1 MFLLC
6 IGIVSARKNCY
17 QSSQT
22 NSIARNT
29 SSIEMSSDLR
39 KCQNDA
45 ITTFDVRRSEG
56 ESRTNL
62 SLCTGSGKTRIIQ
75 EISQTERR
83 IIIVFP
89 WLALLKQFWDDQ
101 NNPFKNHKCVRYLA
115 TEGTIEGVK
124 RLDTKM
130 DELDASDYVIL
141 TTYTSAPEVYR
152 ELLTEEGRLVD
163 LLIHDEAHRVKRDQY
178 SASLATIEERIGH
191 RVDLSATLPEPA
203 DYKYSLLRGIKD
215 KVVRDFNMEIF
226 LCTDAEREQS
236 KLFVEI
242 VKQLQTIHPISVK
255 LLVYTAEANTDGEN
269 RSSVKSY
276 LDQNMAAAVE
286 NGWWMKGLY
295 EETMSERTRILR
307 EFQEERRVSILVS
320 CRTISEGVD
329 LKNANCMMPW
339 DASKSPIDNIQRIGR
354 VLRLYKNR
362 EGNLCP
368 EHAQLP
374 STVFIPV
381 FLEMSKF
388 ETCGGD
394 RQCIH
399 DVLEKEIELNDNGNF
414 VPFTT
419 VCAALKD
426 ELADEDEDLFNELIN
441 MPPKPKHTRNAVEC
455 LAKHLRKSVDEVIDE
470 MCGCGGGGDFV
481 DTVRSND
488 WDDDD
493 AAAMFD
499 LLAMSQ
505 GVALVVDDGENRVRY
520 GDGEE
525 CVVLKKNDKD
535 DGYKV
540 VKDNKAAHDK
550 KALERVSN
558 RTRVGFSCGFTI
570 LFGLDDVD
578 EELVSQEKNFIA
590 TKLSVTVQPDANW
603 EKNRQKR
610 NSFFESNGREPSNH
624 ASNKEEKSIAK
635 WISHQRTGKKHF
647 DNKDKKSHITQERI
661 DILNDPEQTPGWK
674 WDADNWV
681 ENHQQRNSFFES
693 NGREPS
699 QCARNPDG
707 TPNIEERPIA
717 NWISGQRTQRRKF
730 DNGNEAYITQER
742 IDILNDPVQTPGWKW
757 ENDLEGQWVE
767 THQQR
772 NSFFE
777 SNGREPSQCARNPDG
792 TPNIEERPIANWI
805 CCQRTQ
811 KKKFDKGEKAS
822 ITQEHIDI
830 LNDPEQTPGWKW
842 EIDFEGQWAE
852 KHQQRNSFFKTNG
865 REPSTKAK
873 NHVYYNEEEKSIAN
887 WIGKQRDGKKKFD
900 NKENPAYI
908 TQERID
914 ILNDPEQ
921 TPGWKWENDLE
932 GQWVETHQQRNSF
945 FETNGIEPSPR
956 AENPDGTPN
965 IEERSKANWI
975 SNQRAEKKKFDKGE
989 KSRITQERID
999 ILNDPV
1005 QTPGW
1010 KWEKDLKG
1018 RWADNHQKRN
1028 WFFESSGREPIHDSK
1043 NPDGT
1048 HNKEERSIGKWISHQ
1063 RDDKKKFDKGEKS
1076 PITQERIDILNDP
1089 VQTPGWKWDADNWVN
1104 SHQQRNS
1111 FFESSGKDPSSCAK
1125 NIDDAPDKEARYI
1138 GGWISNQRVQKKKFD
1153 KGEKSSITQERI
1165 DILNDPEQTPGWK
1178 WDADNWVDNH
1188 QQRNSFFESNG
1199 REPTQHSKT
1208 PDETYNKK
1216 WHSIAGWINTQRLEK
1231 KKFDKGEK
1239 AHITK
1244 ERIDILNDPEQT
1256 PGWKWEKDLKGQ
1268 WVESHQQRNSFF
1280 ETNGREPSPSA
1291 KNPDETPNIEERS
1304 NANWISRQ
1312 RSEKNK
1318 FDKGKKSK
1326 ITKERIDI
1334 LNDPV
1339 QTPGWKWDA
1348 SKKRTEPRNAELL
1361 ESDMDHASAAI
1372 IPAVTPMAAVEPQK
1386 TIKRKPKRKVKLQI
1400 EKTYRNCSHQTSSKL
1415 TDFHRRFKSMK
1426 STNYNATNVSREDFD
1441 TYHQEADK
1449 YDARDAE
1456 EIQACANVERLLLDR
1471 KPKCNRKTYHAID
1484 LGCGMNRF
1492 RHRESVQKMSWE
1504 ALDIH
1509 AVDETVT
1516 VGNIGDMT
1524 ELYEDEEFDVV
1535 IANRV
1540 LWGTDH
1546 DTMLSE
1552 IHRIM
1557 KTGGVVVFCE
1567 AVGRW
1572 IKKSEDKKTNILS
1585 NEIERCGMKIV
1596 KQEGTDICEDGTHD
1610 LWQYIVATKH

>member
-1 MFLLC
+1 MLN
-6 IGIVSARKNCY
+6 VNRANCSLK
-17 QSSQT
+17 SS
-22 NSIARNT
+22 NNFKPSI
-29 SSIEMSSDLR
+29 
-39 KCQNDA
+39 
-45 ITTFDVRRSEG
+45 
-56 ESRTNL
+56 
-62 SLCTGSGKTRIIQ
+62 
-75 EISQTERR
+75 
-83 IIIVFP
+83 
-89 WLALLKQFWDDQ
+89 
-101 NNPFKNHKCVRYLA
+101 
-115 TEGTIEGVK
+115 
-124 RLDTKM
+124 
-130 DELDASDYVIL
+130 
-141 TTYTSAPEVYR
+141 
-152 ELLTEEGRLVD
+152 
-163 LLIHDEAHRVKRDQY
+163 
-178 SASLATIEERIGH
+178 
-191 RVDLSATLPEPA
+191 
-203 DYKYSLLRGIKD
+203 
-215 KVVRDFNMEIF
+215 
-226 LCTDAEREQS
+226 
-236 KLFVEI
+236 
-242 VKQLQTIHPISVK
+242 PISVK

-269 RSSVKSY
+269 ISSVKSY

-295 EETMSERTRILR
+295 EETMGDRTRILR

-368 EHAQLP
+368 EDAQLP

-481 DTVRSND
+481 ETVRSND
-488 WDDDD
+488 WDDDE

-520 GDGEE
+520 GDGEA

-540 VKDNKAAHDK
+540 VKDNKATHDK

-578 EELVSQEKNFIA
+578 EELVTQEKNFIA

-610 NSFFESNGREPSNH
+610 NSFFESNGREPSH
-624 ASNKEEKSIAK
+624 HTSNKEYRSIGN
-635 WISHQRTGKKHF
+635 WIG
-647 DNKDKKSHITQERI
+647 N
-661 DILNDPEQTPGWK
+661 
-674 WDADNWV
+674 
-681 ENHQQRNSFFES
+681 QRNE
-693 NGREPS
+693 
-699 QCARNPDG
+699 
-707 TPNIEERPIA
+707 
-717 NWISGQRTQRRKF
+717 
-730 DNGNEAYITQER
+730 
-742 IDILNDPVQTPGWKW
+742 
-757 ENDLEGQWVE
+757 
-767 THQQR
+767 
-772 NSFFE
+772 
-777 SNGREPSQCARNPDG
+777 
-792 TPNIEERPIANWI
+792 
-805 CCQRTQ
+805 
-811 KKKFDKGEKAS
+811 KKKFDKGEK
-822 ITQEHIDI
+822 
-830 LNDPEQTPGWKW
+830 
-842 EIDFEGQWAE
+842 
-852 KHQQRNSFFKTNG
+852 
-865 REPSTKAK
+865 
-873 NHVYYNEEEKSIAN
+873 
-887 WIGKQRDGKKKFD
+887 
-900 NKENPAYI
+900 AYI

-921 TPGWKWENDLE
+921 TPGWKWEIDFE
-932 GQWVETHQQRNSF
+932 GHWVETHQKRNSF
-945 FETNGIEPSPR
+945 FKTNGREPSNHASNKEERSIAKWISSQRNEKRKFDKGDKALITQERIDILTDTEQTPGWKWNQLEEMWVEKQQKR
-956 AENPDGTPN
+956 NLFFKSNGREPITNTKNPDGSYN
-965 IEERSKANWI
+965 EEESSIVQWI
-975 SNQRAEKKKFDKGE
+975 STQRIEKKKFDKGDNTSMTKERIDILNDPEQTPGWKWEANDLEGMWVENQQKRNSFFKTNGREPSHHASNKDECFIGSWISTQRIAKKKFDKGE
-989 KSRITQERID
+989 KALITQERIDILTDTEQTPGWKWENDLQGQWVENQQNRNSFFKTNGREPSRFTKNPDETPNIEERSIATWINTQRVQKRKFDKGDKALITQERID

-1010 KWEKDLKG
+1010 KW
-1018 RWADNHQKRN
+1018 
-1028 WFFESSGREPIHDSK
+1028 
-1043 NPDGT
+1043 
-1048 HNKEERSIGKWISHQ
+1048 
-1063 RDDKKKFDKGEKS
+1063 
-1076 PITQERIDILNDP
+1076 
-1089 VQTPGWKWDADNWVN
+1089 V
-1104 SHQQRNS
+1104 
-1111 FFESSGKDPSSCAK
+1111 
-1125 NIDDAPDKEARYI
+1125 
-1138 GGWISNQRVQKKKFD
+1138 
-1153 KGEKSSITQERI
+1153 
-1165 DILNDPEQTPGWK
+1165 
-1178 WDADNWVDNH
+1178 
-1188 QQRNSFFESNG
+1188 
-1199 REPTQHSKT
+1199 
-1208 PDETYNKK
+1208 
-1216 WHSIAGWINTQRLEK
+1216 
-1231 KKFDKGEK
+1231 
-1239 AHITK
+1239 
-1244 ERIDILNDPEQT
+1244 
-1256 PGWKWEKDLKGQ
+1256 
-1268 WVESHQQRNSFF
+1268 
-1280 ETNGREPSPSA
+1280 
-1291 KNPDETPNIEERS
+1291 
-1304 NANWISRQ
+1304 
-1312 RSEKNK
+1312 
-1318 FDKGKKSK
+1318 
-1326 ITKERIDI
+1326 
-1334 LNDPV
+1334 
-1339 QTPGWKWDA
+1339 A

-1372 IPAVTPMAAVEPQK
+1372 IPTVTPMAAVEPQK
-1386 TIKRKPKRKVKLQI
+1386 TIKRKPKRKVPLQI

-1441 TYHQEADK
+1441 AYHQEADK

-1456 EIQACANVERLLLDR
+1456 EIQSCVNIERLLLER

-1546 DTMLSE
+1546 DAMLSE